1 MSGMSASH
9 RMHSDVRALNSNL
22 SSCYD
27 LQGLPRGLHKGG
39 PQIPF
44 GNVLRSNF
52 QVAIVGGA
60 EKMNTFLGL
69 CSHGLTFYG

>member
-1 MSGMSASH
+1 MSASH
-9 RMHSDVRALNSNL
+9 RIHSAVRALNSNL

-60 EKMNTFLGL
+60 EKMNTSGNVFLWVDL
-69 CSHGLTFYG
+69 YG